1 MAIAVL
7 FHPSAMSAE
16 QYDEATRRLDAAGAG
31 DPAGRVYHV
40 CFGPSDKLRVF
51 DLWDSE
57 ENFDAFSRTLLPI
70 LEELGLNSAEPEVC
84 DVHNIM
90 R

>member
-1 MAIAVL
+1 MAVVVL
-7 FHPSAMSAE
+7 FSPPAMSAE
-16 QYDEATRRLDAAGAG
+16 QYDEATKRLEDADAGT
-31 DPAGRVYHV
+31 PAGRVYHV
-40 CFGPSDKLRVF
+40 CFGPCDKLRVF

-70 LEELGLNSAEPEVC
+70 LEELGINSGEPDVL

>member
-7 FHPSAMSAE
+7 FTPPAMSAE
-16 QYDEATRRLDAAGAG
+16 QYDEAVRRLDAAGAG
-31 DPAGRVYHV
+31 TPAGRVYHV
-40 CFGPSDKLRVF
+40 CFGPADKLRIF
-51 DLWDSE
+51 DLWDSQ

-70 LEELGLNSAEPEVC
+70 LEEIGLNSAEPDVFE
-84 DVHNIM
+84 VHNIM

>member
-1 MAIAVL
+1 
-7 FHPSAMSAE
+7 MSAE
-16 QYDEATRRLDAAGAG
+16 QYDEATKRLEAADAGT
-31 DPAGRVYHV
+31 PAGRVYHV
-40 CFGPSDKLRVF
+40 CFGPRDKLRVF

-57 ENFDAFSRTLLPI
+57 ENVDAFSLTLLPI
-70 LEELGLNSAEPEVC
+70 LEELGINSGEPDVC

>member
-7 FHPSAMSAE
+7 FTPPAMSAE
-16 QYDEATRRLDAAGAG
+16 QYDEAVRRLDAAGAG
-31 DPAGRVYHV
+31 TPAGRVYHV
-40 CFGPSDKLRVF
+40 CFGPADKMQIF
-51 DLWDSE
+51 DLWDSQ

-70 LEELGLNSAEPEVC
+70 LEEIGLNSAEPDVFE
-84 DVHNIM
+84 VHNIM

>member
-1 MAIAVL
+1 MAVAVL
-7 FHPSAMSAE
+7 FSPVAMSAE
-16 QYDEATRRLDAAGAG
+16 QYDEATQRLEVADAGS
-31 DPAGRVYHV
+31 PVGRIYHV
-40 CFGPSDKLRVF
+40 CFGPRDKLRVF

-57 ENFDAFSRTLLPI
+57 DHFDAFSRTLRPI
-70 LEELGLNSAEPEVC
+70 LEDLGINSGEPDLF

>member
-7 FHPSAMSAE
+7 FTPPAMSAE
-16 QYDEATRRLDAAGAG
+16 QYDEAVRHLDAAGAG
-31 DPAGRVYHV
+31 TPAGRVYHV
-40 CFGPSDKLRVF
+40 CFGPADKMQIF
-51 DLWDSE
+51 DLWDSQ

-70 LEELGLNSAEPEVC
+70 LEEIGLNSAEPDVFE
-84 DVHNIM
+84 VHNIM

>member
-1 MAIAVL
+1 MAVAVL
-7 FHPSAMSAE
+7 FNPPAMSAE
-16 QYDEATRRLDAAGAG
+16 QYDEVTKRLEAADAGA
-31 DPAGRVYHV
+31 PAGRVYHV

-57 ENFDAFSRTLLPI
+57 DNFDAFSRTLQPI
-70 LEELGLNSAEPEVC
+70 LDELGINSAEPEVF

>member
-1 MAIAVL
+1 VAIAVL
-7 FHPSAMSAE
+7 FSPSAMSAE
-16 QYDEATRRLDAAGAG
+16 QYNEATKRLEEAGAG
-31 DPAGRVYHV
+31 TPAGRVYHV
-40 CFGPSDKLRVF
+40 CFGPSDRLQVF

-70 LEELGLNSAEPEVC
+70 LDELGINSGEPEMF